1 MGRLEHFLL
10 LWSSRTIIV
19 QGEAFAQEDDTKMR
33 CKA

>member
-19 QGEAFAQEDDTKMR
+19 QGEASQEDDTKMR